1 MKNILLLFSFFTAV
15 AAFAIPEVSD
25 VTFDSKG
32 GSKHV
37 KIGYSLSDAPVIM
50 TVDIQTNATGAVEE
64 TDPGWMSIGS
74 QNFTNLVGWNGAIV
88 TNAGPHELT
97 WNAYVSWPGQR
108 TTGARAVVTVWPTN
122 SGYWA
127 DNKEFWDRIAA
138 ERAAERAAEEARRA
152 AEEDARRLAKHPL
165 YMVVDLENA
174 NTVDYYQSK
183 DEFPG
188 GFDSAVYKTTKMVF
202 RKVRAAGTTFVSG
215 NPNGEVGRVAG
226 GNPEAQIY
234 IKLTN
239 DYYLAIYECT
249 QKQFTLIFGSN
260 PSKFSKGDESLWGQ
274 RPVENVFYTYF
285 DDARKTTY
293 YKYHLRDP
301 GSWPNADDVV
311 AAHTFDDPD
320 SFIAKF
326 RAHSGLGVFLDL
338 PTHAQWEFAC
348 RAGTTSALYTGE
360 ELSSDDLTVQH
371 PELDGIARYYYNA
384 DAANAADTDETGLVG
399 TARVG
404 SYGANAWGF
413 YDMYGNVSELCL
425 DYYAPHVVNTAET
438 PYVDY
443 QGPASSS
450 WKGTGATAYNHH
462 IRAGGSWDSN
472 SANISCRSAART
484 AGKAKSISVGFRLC
498 LTIPED

>member
-1 MKNILLLFSFFTAV
+1 MKKILFLFSSLAAV
-15 AAFAIPEVSD
+15 AALAIPEVSD

-32 GSKHV
+32 GPKRV

-74 QNFTNLVGWNGAIV
+74 QNFTNLTGWNGVIV
-88 TNAGPHELT
+88 TNAGAHELT

-122 SGYWA
+122 SAYWA
-127 DNKEFWDRIAA
+127 GNKEFWDRIAA
-138 ERAAERAAEEARRA
+138 ERA

-188 GFDSAVYKTTKMVF
+188 GFDSPVYKTTKMVF
-202 RKVRAAGTTFVSG
+202 RKVRAAGATFVSG
-215 NPNGEVGRVAG
+215 NPNAEVGRVAA

-234 IKLTN
+234 VKLTN

-249 QKQFTLIFGSN
+249 QKQFLSVFGSN
-260 PSKFSKGDESLWGQ
+260 PSEFKKGDESLWGQ
-274 RPVENVFYTYF
+274 RPVENVVYTYYEV
-285 DDARKTTY
+285 ARKTTT
-293 YKYHLRDP
+293 YKYRLRDP
-301 GSWPNADDVV
+301 DSWPNANDVV

-326 RAHSGLGVFLDL
+326 RVHSGLGVFLDL

-348 RAGTTSALYTGE
+348 RAGTTSALYTGA
-360 ELSSDDLTVQH
+360 ELSSVELTAQH
-371 PELDGIARYYYNA
+371 PELDEIARYYYNA
-384 DAANAADTDETGLVG
+384 DAANAAVKDDETGLVG

-404 SYGANAWGF
+404 SYEPNAWGF
-413 YDMYGNVSELCL
+413 YDMYGNVAELCL
-425 DYYAPHVVNTAET
+425 DYYASHVANTPEA
-438 PYVDY
+438 PYVDP
-443 QGPASSS
+443 QGPEAST
-450 WKGTGATAYNHH
+450 WGNKGMAAYNQH
-462 IRAGGSWDSN
+462 ILAGGSWNLD
-472 SANISCRSAART
+472 SANVACRSAART
-484 AGKAKSISVGFRLC
+484 TRKAKQPSVGFRLC